1 MSRRH
6 INTVVAFSIPA
17 AFILSG
23 CNGAEKDIAAGLQAE
38 LGSERIAA
46 CIKAG
51 QLRDE
56 SVLPLLVDRLED
68 SDADVRLFA
77 IGALKK
83 ITGQDLGYRYYASAS
98 ERSEVVRKWRKWLTD
113 RREEKKNGG

>member
-1 MSRRH
+1 MSVARH
-6 INTVVAFSIPA
+6 NIAFVGLFVVV
-17 AFILSG
+17 LSAG
-23 CNGAEKDIAAGLQAE
+23 CENARKDIATGLQSE

-46 CIKAG
+46 CIRAG
-51 QLRDE
+51 QQRDE

-83 ITGQDLGYRYYASAS
+83 ITGQDLGYRCYASES
-98 ERSEVVRKWRKWLTD
+98 KRSEAVQKWRNWLVQ
-113 RREEKKNGG
+113 RQEAQSGG

>member
-1 MSRRH
+1 MSGTRH
-6 INTVVAFSIPA
+6 NIAFVGLFVVV
-17 AFILSG
+17 LSAG
-23 CNGAEKDIAAGLQAE
+23 CENSADISTGLQAE

-46 CIKAG
+46 CISAG
-51 QLRDE
+51 QQRDE

-83 ITGQDLGYRYYASAS
+83 ITGKDLGYRYYASSS

-113 RREEKKNGG
+113 RRKEKNGG